1 MLTFGVQLLSIT
13 CDNASNNDKMIEH
26 LSNLIENFPGPANQ
40 TRCFTHILNL
50 VAKSILRQFN
60 VVKKSEGAPDDS
72 DDAVRELAA
81 LAQELDLGPD
91 GHAGT
96 NDNDEEGGDDNDND
110 DDDGEGLGN
119 EDGMSEEEAMALE
132 ESLTPIR
139 LTLTKVCVDF

>member
-1 MLTFGVQLLSIT
+1 
-13 CDNASNNDKMIEH
+13 MIEH
-26 LSNLIENFPGPANQ
+26 LSTLVENFPGPANQ

-50 VAKSILRQFN
+50 VAKSILCQFD
-60 VVKKSEGAPDDS
+60 VTKKSEGAPDDS

-96 NDNDEEGGDDNDND
+96 DDDDEEGGDDND
-110 DDDGEGLGN
+110 DGEGLGD

-132 ESLTPIR
+132 ESLAPIR
-139 LTLTKVCVDF
+139 LTLTKVC